1 MSKEVTGRQK
11 KVTGRQ
17 RLVTGRQVRSKTTRR
32 RHFKDV
38 VDYHLP
44 YGLGCLSPNLVG
56 CENLYKKHQ
65 SQYLHIVY
73 QQRRIGNE
81 PNQTKR
87 CSGEERVN
95 RVSTLRILYNYVT
108 RLKMISCS
116 ARHAL

>member
-1 MSKEVTGRQK
+1 MSKEVTGRQKKVTGRQK

-44 YGLGCLSPNLVG
+44 YGLGCLSPNLVS
-56 CENLYKKHQ
+56 CENWYKKHK
-65 SQYLHIVY
+65 SQRLHIVY

-87 CSGEERVN
+87 CSGEEESIVFQLF
-95 RVSTLRILYNYVT
+95 VYFTT
-108 RLKMISCS
+108 T
-116 ARHAL
+116 